1 MFSNHLTGDLLW
13 FYSSRPIFWYQ
24 NQDFWTKFFFWSNL
38 VSRDPYFWPQNE
50 VFLIKISLFLQLA
63 NFFVRHTYFGSQELH
78 FKPKF
83 DPVAQTVQELDTN
96 IRAACERGQTSF
108 QGIFLFLYKFT
119 VDYFSYFIYLFWL
132 TSCTF

>member
-1 MFSNHLTGDLLW
+1 M
-13 FYSSRPIFWYQ
+13 
-24 NQDFWTKFFFWSNL
+24 
-38 VSRDPYFWPQNE
+38 
-50 VFLIKISLFLQLA
+50 KISLFLQLT
-63 NFFVRHTYFGSQELH
+63 NFFALYTYFGSRELH

-96 IRAACERGQTSF
+96 IRAMRGDKLVFRKYFFS
-108 QGIFLFLYKFT
+108 FT

>member
-1 MFSNHLTGDLLW
+1 MILLIKT
-13 FYSSRPIFWYQ
+13 YLLVPKSRLLDQTIF
-24 NQDFWTKFFFWSNL
+24 FGSNL

-50 VFLIKISLFLQLA
+50 VFLTKISLFLQLA
-63 NFFVRHTYFGSQELH
+63 NFFVTVRHTYFGSRELH

-83 DPVAQTVQELDTN
+83 DLVAQTVQELDTN
-96 IRAACERGQTSF
+96 IRAACGDKLVFREYFVS
-108 QGIFLFLYKFT
+108 FT

>member
-1 MFSNHLTGDLLW
+1 MILLIKT
-13 FYSSRPIFWYQ
+13 YLLVPKSRLLDQKNI
-24 NQDFWTKFFFWSNL
+24 FWSNL

-63 NFFVRHTYFGSQELH
+63 NFFVRHTYFGSRELH

-96 IRAACERGQTSF
+96 IRATRRARGQTSF
-108 QGIFLFLYKFT
+108 QGIFFSLYSGLFFLFRILILAYELYILRPSLT
-119 VDYFSYFIYLFWL
+119 V
-132 TSCTF
+132 